1 MSLLLVLLG
10 GGGIA
15 ITAAYVMSGRSAIH
29 AALAGQTTGGQTT
42 SVALNDPGAE
52 TLPAGGGVRTPP
64 PSEWHLT
71 TVTDL
76 TAAEE
81 LLDCL
86 ENQGVAE
93 RELVVLGNSCF
104 AVRWR

>member
-1 MSLLLVLLG
+1 MSLVLVLIG
-10 GGGIA
+10 GAAIA
-15 ITAAYVMSGRSAIH
+15 LTAAYVMTGRSAIH
-29 AALAGQTTGGQTT
+29 AALSGQTATGSQATVVGL
-42 SVALNDPGAE
+42 SDPAAE
-52 TLPAGGGVRTPP
+52 TLPAGGNRKPT
-64 PSEWHLT
+64 SEEWQLT
-71 TVTDL
+71 TVPDL

-86 ENQGVAE
+86 ENQGYAE